1 MENTSLDDLVFE
13 NRNKSYGAYLLR
25 HLYEKHVLV
34 SVFITGSLFI
44 TLLGGP
50 VLVKSFL
57 PEEAVVMPKMVSVET
72 IEIPSIDPTLPP
84 PPPLPKVE
92 PPKISTLKFVPLEI
106 KPDDQVVTNEKVATQ
121 DELKDKAISTE
132 TVKVDSSSL
141 NLTTASENLNDAI
154 GDGNEEGFMSV
165 SRDAQFTGDNLDKYL
180 KKNLVY
186 PASAKAAGIQGTVVV
201 YFEISPEGKIENIKI
216 LKGLTTACDDEA
228 KKTVTTL
235 NGMFKPGLQAGRPV
249 RVRKK
254 LPLKFSLDDVD
265 Y

>member
-50 VLVKSFL
+50 VIIKSFL

-72 IEIPSIDPTLPP
+72 IEIPSIDPNVK
-84 PPPLPKVE
+84 PPPLPKIE
-92 PPKISTLKFVPLEI
+92 PPKISTLKFVPPEI
-106 KPDDQVVTNEKVATQ
+106 KPDELVNPNEKVATQ
-121 DELKDKAISTE
+121 DDLKDKAISTE

-141 NLTTASENLNDAI
+141 NQTIANENLNNAI
-154 GDGNEEGFMSV
+154 GDGDEEGFMAV
-165 SRDAQFTGDNLDKYL
+165 SRDAQFTGGDLNKYL
-180 KKNLVY
+180 KKNMVY
-186 PASAKAAGIQGTVVV
+186 PPSAKAAEIQGSVVV
-201 YFEISPEGKIENIKI
+201 SYEVSPEGKIVNVKV
-216 LKGLTTACDDEA
+216 LKGLTSACDAEA
-228 KKTVTTL
+228 IRVVKSL
-235 NGMFKPGLQAGRPV
+235 DGLYKPATQGGHAIKRTF
-249 RVRKK
+249 K
-254 LPLKFSLDDVD
+254 LPIKFNLDQVD